1 MEPLIFFPINE
12 AWTPVLCV
20 FLIFF
25 YFAFPCHC
33 RDSGA
38 SWLRWNRPSRQPGNS
53 WETRTDG
60 GSRQTGQSRAP
71 WGLWCFH
78 VLSDVRPQGTL
89 QQGTQRLMTQQCVR
103 RCCQLK
109 RIEEVIYCVTA
120 LQRRT
125 WTLLWQSVF
134 REQLHRR
141 QKQPHQM
148 SLTEMGMATIHD
160 HGIHDQR
167 RSAG

>member
-1 MEPLIFFPINE
+1 MLWLDSTIRWLTMIRFNGTFNFFSHKWGMN
-12 AWTPVLCV
+12 TS

-25 YFAFPCHC
+25 CFAFPCHC

-141 QKQPHQM
+141 QKQPH
-148 SLTEMGMATIHD
+148 
-160 HGIHDQR
+160 
-167 RSAG
+167 